1 MGKDS
6 NLHIAESSEPAD
18 ILALDYNDP
27 EVSLNCNNTQE
38 VRELFPPCTD
48 YPLPPFV
55 FTGSGKSEEES
66 EEELAEESK
75 KSPVR
80 KRSRKDVC
88 PPVGTS
94 GAKLHTLVLPLPIN
108 LFSLFR
114 RPTGGSQPSSPSFQN
129 SGGKKSQKETRKK
142 KIIHTVEN
150 TKTSIR
156 KYLTR
161 TKTKNETNTHNE
173 HQEFPTPRVIPRDS
187 GETYINR
194 GQPEAIHSPTTA
206 TNSTSTNTV
215 NRRISI
221 LETSLYTV

>member
-1 MGKDS
+1 MMCIGSDKWQW
-6 NLHIAESSEPAD
+6 
-18 ILALDYNDP
+18 
-27 EVSLNCNNTQE
+27 EVKI
-38 VRELFPPCTD
+38 
-48 YPLPPFV
+48 
-55 FTGSGKSEEES
+55 TGDRDRLQWHYS
-66 EEELAEESK
+66 
-75 KSPVR
+75 
-80 KRSRKDVC
+80 
-88 PPVGTS
+88 
-94 GAKLHTLVLPLPIN
+94 N

-129 SGGKKSQKETRKK
+129 SGGNKSQKETRKK